1 MSCRTQ
7 CPNCS
12 YPLLLHSAS
21 GKPYWFCH
29 HCYQSVAYGVDQ
41 TSILS
46 HAANALPT
54 MDVHP
59 NLAVASEITQQQ
71 VSLQTELAKLNQ
83 LKDDFLSTTSHELQ
97 TPLSNMRLSIQMLE
111 MLLRQTGVLTAEP
124 TTAESR
130 PGKISHYLTVLKAE
144 CGREIGLINDLL
156 SLQALEA
163 GTQPLLLMSLPLQ
176 DWLLQV
182 VETFEVRAGNQQQQL
197 RIDLPANLPP
207 LSTDFTLLERLLSEL
222 LTNACKFTPP
232 GGQITI
238 TASALAGQMQIQV
251 TNSDVEIPA
260 GELTQI
266 FHPFYRVP
274 SADPWRHE
282 GTGLGLALGKRIAH
296 YLGGD
301 LWAENRLG
309 QTCFTVDLPCPES
322 QDITATDML
331 MSYVAYYV
339 SRGKSILSLMH
350 GVLPFE
356 GEVYQHWGY
365 HRDFLDFWRRL
376 QQRQDFRELFLDGDD
391 HAFRQFLSGDCTV
404 TECARCRLPI
414 PTAEGCAY
422 RTPSCLFCD
431 LPIDVEARMM
441 QIVEIGSQHP
451 LDKQLEASLAANGF
465 ELTLIADP
473 ANLPLQALPSAI
485 DLVLIDAA
493 VAETTVQAWIK
504 DLYCY
509 PQFQGVQ
516 IVALSAYNR
525 FSMPWTER
533 RLDIADYLLSP
544 LGGTYLARR
553 LQQISPARTDSSLQL
568 HWLPC

>member
-1 MSCRTQ
+1 
-7 CPNCS
+7 
-12 YPLLLHSAS
+12 
-21 GKPYWFCH
+21 
-29 HCYQSVAYGVDQ
+29 
-41 TSILS
+41 
-46 HAANALPT
+46 

-59 NLAVASEITQQQ
+59 NLAVASAITQQQ
-71 VSLQTELAKLNQ
+71 QASLQTELAKLNQ

-144 CGREIGLINDLL
+144 CEREIGLINDLL

-163 GTQPLLLMSLPLQ
+163 GTQPLLPMSLPLQ

-182 VETFEVRAGNQQQQL
+182 VETFEVKAGNQQQQL
-197 RIDLPANLPP
+197 RIDLSANLPP
-207 LSTDFTLLERLLSEL
+207 LRTDFMLLERLLSEL

-232 GGQITI
+232 EGQITI
-238 TASALAGQMQIQV
+238 TASTMAGQIQIRV
-251 TNSDVEIPA
+251 TNSGVEIPT

-266 FHPFYRVP
+266 FHKFYRVP
-274 SADPWRHE
+274 SDDPWRHK
-282 GTGLGLALGKRIAH
+282 GVGLGLALGKRLAH

-301 LWAENRLG
+301 LWAESRLG
-309 QTCFTVDLPCPES
+309 QTCFIVELPCPES
-322 QDITATDML
+322 QGVTPTDVL

-339 SRGKSILSLMH
+339 SRGKSIVSPMH

-356 GEVYQHWGY
+356 GKVYQHWGY

-376 QQRQDFRELFLDGDD
+376 QQRPDFRELFLDGDD

-414 PTAEGCAY
+414 PTAEGCTY
-422 RTPSCLFCD
+422 STPSCLFCD
-431 LPIDVEARMM
+431 VPVDVGARMM
-441 QIVEIGSQHP
+441 QIVAIGVQHLP
-451 LDKQLEASLAANGF
+451 DKLLEASLAANGF
-465 ELTLIADP
+465 DLTFIADL
-473 ANLPLQALPSAI
+473 ANLPLQALPSSI
-485 DLVLIDAA
+485 DLVVIDAS
-493 VAETTVQAWIK
+493 VAQTTVQAWTK
-504 DLYCY
+504 DLCCY

-525 FSMPWTER
+525 FSLPWTEQ
-533 RLDIADYLLSP
+533 RLGIADYLLSP

-553 LQQISPARTDSSLQL
+553 LQQISPPMADGSLQL
-568 HWLPC
+568 HWFPC